1 MSCFEYLKS
10 ILLKKNIFLVSSLP
24 ISECRIQRDYKLK
37 KCGFEDISS
46 LNVYMI
52 AVPYKCCDDTSSNIS
67 EYAIS
72 RDYHLFFS
80 SLFADV
86 TKHLQEKYPRY
97 KFCGFA
103 DSSPIDEIYAAA
115 RSELGVIGKNNLLI
129 TEKYSSYIFLGEII
143 TDCPEKIYTLSEI
156 RECIGCG
163 ACRKVCPKND
173 IGVCLSDLTQKK
185 GALTEIEAQAIK
197 KYGSVWGCD
206 MCQAVCPYTKKAI
219 ASGDI
224 YTDIEFFKS
233 DRTPYLTDSIIERM
247 SDEEFSSRAYSWR
260 KRATVLRNIDIIYK
274 KGDTDICSK

>member
-10 ILLKKNIFLVSSLP
+10 LLSKKNISLVSSLP

-37 KCGFEDISS
+37 KCGFCDISS

-52 AVPYKCCDDTSSNIS
+52 AVPYKCNDEAKRNIS
-67 EYAIS
+67 EYAVS
-72 RDYHLFFS
+72 CDYHIFFS
-80 SLFADV
+80 SLFEEII
-86 TKHLQEKYPRY
+86 KELQEKYHGY

-115 RSELGVIGKNNLLI
+115 RSGLGVIGENNLLI
-129 TEKYSSYIFLGEII
+129 TKKYSSYVFLGEII
-143 TDCPEKIYTLSEI
+143 TDCPEENYTLSEI
-156 RECIGCG
+156 GKCIGCG
-163 ACRKVCPKND
+163 ACKKVCPKND

-185 GALTEIEAQAIK
+185 GALEEREAQALR
-197 KYGSVWGCD
+197 KYGSIWGCD

-224 YTDIEFFKS
+224 YTNIEFFKS
-233 DRTPYLTDSIIERM
+233 NRTPYLTDDIINNM

-274 KGDTDICSK
+274 KGDTDIC